1 MTQDEIIE
9 MAIQA
14 ELNLYVHDLTEKQYI
29 QVIETFAKLVED
41 AAFKRWA
48 AQTKLAVQD
57 EREACAAIC
66 DAEQKKNEGKGQWM
80 WEAKKCGIAIRARGE
95 A

>member
-1 MTQDEIIE
+1 MTQDIID
-9 MAIQA
+9 MAKHAGIICFGDIHLKRQ
-14 ELNLYVHDLTEKQYI
+14 ELEA
-29 QVIETFAKLVED
+29 FAKLVEN

-57 EREACAAIC
+57 EREACAEVLLNLDLC
-66 DAEQKKNEGKGQWM
+66 GREGV
-80 WEAKKCGIAIRARGE
+80 AADAIRARGE